1 MSSNQA
7 TTDTTDTTA
16 MTAGTDATAARAAKY
31 TIDLSGAQWRISSHS
46 SGTGSCVELAALP
59 AGHVAVRDSTDR
71 SRPALVFDAAEWR
84 AFTAGMSDGQF
95 ADLG

>member
-1 MSSNQA
+1 MTSGIAEGGAA
-7 TTDTTDTTA
+7 TPGRPNGSKT
-16 MTAGTDATAARAAKY
+16 GKY
-31 TIDLSGAQWRISSHS
+31 AFDLSGARWRISSHS
-46 SGTGSCVELAALP
+46 SGSGSCVELAALP

-84 AFTAGMSDGQF
+84 AFTAAMADGQF

>member
-1 MSSNQA
+1 MSTESSTVSEHEN
-7 TTDTTDTTA
+7 TTA
-16 MTAGTDATAARAAKY
+16 ADAAKY
-31 TIDLSGAQWRISSHS
+31 AKYAIDLTGAQWRISSHS

-59 AGHVAVRDSTDR
+59 GGHVAVRDSTDR
-71 SRPALVFDAAEWR
+71 SRPALVFDAAEWQ

>member
-1 MSSNQA
+1 MSKGIDN
-7 TTDTTDTTA
+7 
-16 MTAGTDATAARAAKY
+16 DAFGAPDLASGPQPSKY
-31 TIDLSGAQWRISSHS
+31 DIDLSAARWRISSHS
-46 SGTGSCVELAALP
+46 SGRGSCVELAALP

-84 AFTAGMSDGQF
+84 AFVAGMADGQF

>member
-1 MSSNQA
+1 MSKGIDNDA
-7 TTDTTDTTA
+7 FGAPDL
-16 MTAGTDATAARAAKY
+16 AGGPQPSKY
-31 TIDLSGAQWRISSHS
+31 DIDLSAARWRISSHS
-46 SGTGSCVELAALP
+46 SGSGSCVELAALP

-84 AFTAGMSDGQF
+84 AFVAGMADGQF

>member
-1 MSSNQA
+1 MNLD
-7 TTDTTDTTA
+7 TDP
-16 MTAGTDATAARAAKY
+16 TDALSTPEHSGAPHAGKY
-31 TIDLSGAQWRISSHS
+31 AIDLTGAQWRISSHS
-46 SGTGSCVELAALP
+46 SGSGSCVELAALP

-84 AFTAGMSDGQF
+84 AFVAGMADGQF

>member
-1 MSSNQA
+1 MNLD
-7 TTDTTDTTA
+7 TDP
-16 MTAGTDATAARAAKY
+16 TDALSTPEHSDAPHAGKY
-31 TIDLSGAQWRISSHS
+31 AIDLTGAQWRISSHS
-46 SGTGSCVELAALP
+46 SGSGSCVELAALP

-84 AFTAGMSDGQF
+84 AFVAGMADGQF

>member
-1 MSSNQA
+1 MNK
-7 TTDTTDTTA
+7 
-16 MTAGTDATAARAAKY
+16 GTEIETVAAADHPDAPHRGKY
-31 TIDLSGAQWRISSHS
+31 DIDLSGAQWRISSHS
-46 SGTGSCVELAALP
+46 SGSGSCVELAALE

-84 AFTAGMSDGQF
+84 AFVAAMADGQF

>member
-1 MSSNQA
+1 MINGA
-7 TTDTTDTTA
+7 EEETTA
-16 MTAGTDATAARAAKY
+16 ADHVDDPKAGKY
-31 TIDLSGAQWRISSHS
+31 ALDLSRAQWRISSHS
-46 SGTGSCVELAALP
+46 SGSGSCVELAALP

-84 AFTAGMSDGQF
+84 AFVAGMADCQF

>member
-1 MSSNQA
+1 M
-7 TTDTTDTTA
+7 TYGTDTDA
-16 MTAGTDATAARAAKY
+16 LDAPKHAGGPRAGKY
-31 TIDLSGAQWRISSHS
+31 AIDLSGAQWRISNHS
-46 SGTGSCVELAALP
+46 SGSGSCVELAALP

-84 AFTAGMSDGQF
+84 AFVSGIADGQF

>member
-1 MSSNQA
+1 
-7 TTDTTDTTA
+7 
-16 MTAGTDATAARAAKY
+16 MTADREAASEANAGDPAEFGAGKY
-31 TIDLSGAQWRISSHS
+31 AFDLSGAQWRISSHS
-46 SGTGSCVELAALP
+46 SGSGSCVELAALP

-84 AFTAGMSDGQF
+84 AFVAGIADGQF